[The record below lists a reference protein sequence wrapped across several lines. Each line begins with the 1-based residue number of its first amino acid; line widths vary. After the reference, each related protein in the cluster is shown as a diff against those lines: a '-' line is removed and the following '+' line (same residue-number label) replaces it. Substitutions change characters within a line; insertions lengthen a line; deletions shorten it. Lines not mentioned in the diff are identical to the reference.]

1 MTESATPPTSG
12 TPAEARR
19 QGLTRARWVAAGAAV
34 GAAVVLT
41 GTVAVVH
48 AAPSS
53 KSNQLVRTDD
63 GVGDDEYVPAQPF
76 QPQTQQPQQPTQQQT
91 PQVQPRTRSGGS

>member
-1 MTESATPPTSG
+1 MTEPTTPS
-12 TPAEARR
+12 EARR
-19 QGLTRARWVAAGAAV
+19 HGLNRARWVAAGAAV

-53 KSNQLVRTDD
+53 SSNPNQLVRTDD
-63 GVGDDEYVPAQPF
+63 GIGDDEYVPAQPF
-76 QPQTQQPQQPTQQQT
+76 QPQTQTPSQSQTQIV
-91 PQVQPRTRSGGS
+91 PQVQPRTHSGGS

>member
-1 MTESATPPTSG
+1 MTEPTTPG
-12 TPAEARR
+12 TRR
-19 QGLTRARWVAAGAAV
+19 QGLHRARWVAAGSAV

-53 KSNQLVRTDD
+53 KSTQLVRSNDA
-63 GVGDDEYVPAQPF
+63 VGNDEYVPAQPF
-76 QPQTQQPQQPTQQQT
+76 QPQTQSPSQSQTQSQSPSVSPQL
-91 PQVQPRTRSGGS
+91 QPRTRSGGS

>member
-1 MTESATPPTSG
+1 MTEPT
-12 TPAEARR
+12 TPAEKRR
-19 QGLTRARWVAAGAAV
+19 QGLNRARWVAAGSAA

-53 KSNQLVRTDD
+53 SNPTQLIRSNDA
-63 GVGDDEYVPAQPF
+63 VGDNEYVPAQPF
-76 QPQTQQPQQPTQQQT
+76 QPQTQSPSQSQTQSPHTAPQL
-91 PQVQPRTRSGGS
+91 QPRTRSGGS